1 MVDVYIVGNIDFN
14 FFYKI
19 YVFFFFVMLC
29 LYDMLWYCCYF
40 LYREEEK
47 LMIWDKIKII
57 VSECKIILDRI
68 KILYIF
74 YVVKLLENVV
84 KVVYNG

>member
-1 MVDVYIVGNIDFN
+1 
-14 FFYKI
+14 
-19 YVFFFFVMLC
+19 
-29 LYDMLWYCCYF
+29 
-40 LYREEEK
+40 
-47 LMIWDKIKII
+47 MIWDKIKII

>member
-1 MVDVYIVGNIDFN
+1 MFVW
-14 FFYKI
+14 
-19 YVFFFFVMLC
+19 YVMIL
-29 LYDMLWYCCYF
+29 LLF